1 MHTKYERSFS
11 YDSKVMNKVN
21 FLFKIAIFRTH
32 GHGQGHRVIDLGVIG
47 KGFIRRVCIPSKK
60 YLSLLV
66 QKLWPMLKILP
77 KSYLESNIYKM

>member
-21 FLFKIAIFRTH
+21 FLFKTAIFRLR
-32 GHGQGHRVIDLGVIG
+32 GHGQGHRVIDLGVTG
-47 KGFIRRVCIPSKK
+47 KGFISRVCIPNML

-66 QKLWPMLKILP
+66 QKL
-77 KSYLESNIYKM
+77 